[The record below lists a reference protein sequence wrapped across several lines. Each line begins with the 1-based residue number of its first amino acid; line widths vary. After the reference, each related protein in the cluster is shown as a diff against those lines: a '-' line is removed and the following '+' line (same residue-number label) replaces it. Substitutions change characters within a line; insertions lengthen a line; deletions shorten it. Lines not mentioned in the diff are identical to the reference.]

1 MHCNVKTRCE
11 ALKALAQKKLGTD
24 DPAVVEITRGGK
36 NRSHHVL
43 RRSDMKKVGLIAGGA
58 FIALTALN
66 VYSHYKLH
74 QKIAD
79 RKLKKQ
85 LAPLNAQLDELR
97 TENEALRQ
105 ALAELKP
112 RPLRSPRPPRKPK
125 PPSRRPEPRKTR
137 ILHCR
142 VRALFLLL
150 FGQLAD
156 ICGHGGDGFVVL
168 QAPAGLGGKVGEGAE
183 GRLDQRD
190 GIIGDDHIRRI
201 EYLYSRVLADAQG
214 QAGREI
220 AFWLFKIPPD
230 AERRQ
235 KLQQLRFL
243 LRVIHKDTVIAE
255 TVYGNSQT
263 AIFRQH
269 DLPRPEPAEQA
280 QPHHQEDSKQDHKLF
295 GAHGGSHPFSG
306 HAGRE
311 ARYCAVYRTFSS
323 EQTV

>member
-112 RPLRSPRPPRKPK
+112 RPSAPQP
-125 PPSRRPEPRKTR
+125 
-137 ILHCR
+137 
-142 VRALFLLL
+142 
-150 FGQLAD
+150 
-156 ICGHGGDGFVVL
+156 
-168 QAPAGLGGKVGEGAE
+168 APAPEAE
-183 GRLDQRD
+183 AS
-190 GIIGDDHIRRI
+190 
-201 EYLYSRVLADAQG
+201 EP
-214 QAGREI
+214 QA
-220 AFWLFKIPPD
+220 
-230 AERRQ
+230 
-235 KLQQLRFL
+235 
-243 LRVIHKDTVIAE
+243 
-255 TVYGNSQT
+255 
-263 AIFRQH
+263 
-269 DLPRPEPAEQA
+269 
-280 QPHHQEDSKQDHKLF
+280 
-295 GAHGGSHPFSG
+295 
-306 HAGRE
+306 
-311 ARYCAVYRTFSS
+311 
-323 EQTV
+323 

>member
-58 FIALTALN
+58 FVALTALN

-112 RPLRSPRPPRKPK
+112 RPAAARARPGSRGLRAAGLNPEKPG
-125 PPSRRPEPRKTR
+125 PCIAGSG
-137 ILHCR
+137 
-142 VRALFLLL
+142 LFLCFIRSARGYMRPRRRRLR
-150 FGQLAD
+150 
-156 ICGHGGDGFVVL
+156 C
-168 QAPAGLGGKVGEGAE
+168 PAGA
-183 GRLDQRD
+183 
-190 GIIGDDHIRRI
+190 
-201 EYLYSRVLADAQG
+201 S
-214 QAGREI
+214 
-220 AFWLFKIPPD
+220 
-230 AERRQ
+230 
-235 KLQQLRFL
+235 
-243 LRVIHKDTVIAE
+243 
-255 TVYGNSQT
+255 
-263 AIFRQH
+263 
-269 DLPRPEPAEQA
+269 
-280 QPHHQEDSKQDHKLF
+280 
-295 GAHGGSHPFSG
+295 GSG
-306 HAGRE
+306 WKGW
-311 ARYCAVYRTFSS
+311 
-323 EQTV
+323 

>member
-58 FIALTALN
+58 FVALTALN

-112 RPLRSPRPPRKPK
+112 RPAAPQAAF
-125 PPSRRPEPRKTR
+125 RRPAGEHESRS
-137 ILHCR
+137 L
-142 VRALFLLL
+142 RA
-150 FGQLAD
+150 
-156 ICGHGGDGFVVL
+156 
-168 QAPAGLGGKVGEGAE
+168 AGLKQEKPGPCIAGA
-183 GRLDQRD
+183 GFFFCVYSVSW
-190 GIIGDDHIRRI
+190 RI
-201 EYLYSRVLADAQG
+201 
-214 QAGREI
+214 
-220 AFWLFKIPPD
+220 
-230 AERRQ
+230 
-235 KLQQLRFL
+235 
-243 LRVIHKDTVIAE
+243 
-255 TVYGNSQT
+255 
-263 AIFRQH
+263 
-269 DLPRPEPAEQA
+269 
-280 QPHHQEDSKQDHKLF
+280 
-295 GAHGGSHPFSG
+295 
-306 HAGRE
+306 
-311 ARYCAVYRTFSS
+311 
-323 EQTV
+323 